1 MKTLPNLFQNL
12 LSIHDVDALL
22 NFVQTLTSE
31 VIDSGIINCQFS
43 IINCIYACRIIIEEE
58 GFGTSLRDIQPS
70 TESTYC
76 RLYIFCYKI
85 ESNDIVLFL
94 QYV

>member
-31 VIDSGIINCQFS
+31 VIDSSIINCQFS
-43 IINCIYACRIIIEEE
+43 IINCIYAISIIV
-58 GFGTSLRDIQPS
+58 
-70 TESTYC
+70 ESVELLDTRRNYQIALTG
-76 RLYIFCYKI
+76 RNL
-85 ESNDIVLFL
+85 NA
-94 QYV
+94 